1 MRVTAV
7 KGFSGFF
14 STGKPFNMHA
24 GETREV
30 EDNGTVQELISI
42 GYLENIG
49 ATAPQA
55 EPESA
60 DTAEEAPAAPD
71 EITDTPDE
79 VKLNEDKRGKSK
91 RN

>member
-7 KGFSGFF
+7 KGFSG
-14 STGKPFNMHA
+14 SLNGKPFSMHA

-30 EDNGTVQELISI
+30 EDCETIQELLDIT
-42 GYLENIG
+42 YLMVDI
-49 ATAPQA
+49 TPAPQA
-55 EPESA
+55 EPENSEP
-60 DTAEEAPAAPD
+60 AEEMPD
-71 EITDTPDE
+71 VPDE

>member
-7 KGFSGFF
+7 KGFSGFLN
-14 STGKPFNMHA
+14 GKPFSMHA

-30 EDNGTVQELISI
+30 EDCETIQELLDIT
-42 GYLENIG
+42 YLMVDI
-49 ATAPQA
+49 TPAPQA

-60 DTAEEAPAAPD
+60 DTAEEAPD

>member
-1 MRVTAV
+1 MRVKAI
-7 KGFSGFF
+7 KGFSGFLN
-14 STGKPFNMHA
+14 GKPFSMHA

-30 EDNGTVQELISI
+30 EDCETIQELLHIT
-42 GYLENIG
+42 YLMVDITPE
-49 ATAPQA
+49 PQA

-60 DTAEEAPAAPD
+60 DSAEEAPAAPD

>member
-1 MRVTAV
+1 MKIKAN

-30 EDNGTVQELISI
+30 EDSGTVQELISI
-42 GYLENIG
+42 GYLEETG
-49 ATAPQA
+49 AAAPQA
-55 EPESA
+55 EPKSSEP
-60 DTAEEAPAAPD
+60 AEEAPG
-71 EITDTPDE
+71 TSDE

-91 RN
+91 RG

>member
-1 MRVTAV
+1 MRATAV
-7 KGFSGFF
+7 KGFSGFLN
-14 STGKPFNMHA
+14 GKPFSMHA

-30 EDNGTVQELISI
+30 EDCETIQELLHIT
-42 GYLENIG
+42 YLMVDI
-49 ATAPQA
+49 TPAPQA